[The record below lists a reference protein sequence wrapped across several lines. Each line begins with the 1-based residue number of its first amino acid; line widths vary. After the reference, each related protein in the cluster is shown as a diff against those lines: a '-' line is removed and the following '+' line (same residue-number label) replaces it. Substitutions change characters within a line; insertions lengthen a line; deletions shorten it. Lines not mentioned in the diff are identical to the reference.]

1 MTQAKEEPNPQYLWP
16 AFHIEFER
24 KLNEHIDLEDARAQ
38 ADAVRHALDEKRFD
52 DGAKIMKQLAE
63 DLSPVKK
70 MYYALLG
77 CSGFALAL
85 LAMGGWIYTN
95 DRVDAKQDRVDLKA
109 IAGAVVEQSG
119 SIKVILTRMQDF
131 KEEQDRMR
139 AAVEHRK

>member
-1 MTQAKEEPNPQYLWP
+1 MTQENPDPYLWP
-16 AFHIEFER
+16 AFNIEFER
-24 KLNEHIDLEDARAQ
+24 ELREHMKREEAREK

-85 LAMGGWIYTN
+85 LGMGGWIYTN
-95 DRVDAKQDRVDLKA
+95 DRMDAKADRVELKA
-109 IAGAVVEQSG
+109 IAGAVVEQSTAV
-119 SIKVILTRMQDF
+119 KVILTRLQDF

-139 AAVEHRK
+139 RALDQGKK

>member
-1 MTQAKEEPNPQYLWP
+1 MTQENLDPYLWP
-16 AFHIEFER
+16 AFNIEFER
-24 KLNEHIDLEDARAQ
+24 ELREHMKREEAREK

-85 LAMGGWIYTN
+85 LGMGGWIYTN
-95 DRVDAKQDRVDLKA
+95 DRMDAKADRVELKA
-109 IAGAVVEQSG
+109 IAGAVVEQSTAV
-119 SIKVILTRMQDF
+119 KVILTRMQDF

-139 AAVEHRK
+139 RALDQGKK